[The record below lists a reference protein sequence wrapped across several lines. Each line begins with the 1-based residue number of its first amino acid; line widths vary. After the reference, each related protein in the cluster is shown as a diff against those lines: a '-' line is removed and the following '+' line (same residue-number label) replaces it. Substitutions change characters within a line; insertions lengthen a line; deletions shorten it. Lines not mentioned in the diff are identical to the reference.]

1 MKNLPPLRVEKALV
15 RFKEHFLFLREKVK
29 PEFNLQ
35 ELRKE
40 IRSAKRRVSADLKE
54 AIKEFSKNAEAK
66 GAKVYYA
73 KDKKEALKRIFKIC
87 KELGAERIVKTKSMA
102 TEELGLNHFLE
113 KKGLKVVETD
123 LGEWIVQLS
132 GEKPSHILAP
142 AIHLTRNEVAE
153 LFSKH
158 FGKVPPQPEAL
169 VKVARRELRK
179 EFLSA
184 DLGICGANIAI
195 CETGSLVIFT
205 NEGNGRL
212 VLNLPRA
219 LIAVVPVDKLVFT
232 KEEALAIV
240 RALPK
245 SATGQ
250 ILSSYV
256 SFITGSP
263 ISVNGEKK
271 PVYIILLDNG
281 RSKAA
286 RDPEFK
292 KAFYCIRC
300 GACANVCPVFIS
312 ASGFVFGKIYT
323 GPIGVVLT
331 AITEGIEEASKIA
344 ELCLGCK
351 RCEEMCPAGVPLS
364 DLILEIKRRNKK
376 AKGIPVK
383 EKLFFFTLRSYK
395 TTKKLWEKTKPIYNF
410 ATPILKRLH
419 PALKERKLPSFPKK
433 SFSEL
438 AKDFL
443 KECSEK
449 KFADWVIF
457 YPGCLVE
464 FLYPEL
470 GMSLLKLLYKAGI
483 GVRLPDTWVCCG
495 APAYYSGDLKTP
507 FKNLLTNLKALSL
520 LFEKLGNTK
529 ILSLCPTCTVMLK
542 KTPELFLKVERR
554 KKDLLLA
561 ETLASSVEDAVVF
574 FHNLYRQG
582 KLKLEKTFMK
592 RVTYHDPCHL
602 RRGLGIVEEPRELIR
617 IFSREFIEMGEP
629 AECCGLAGS
638 YAFKHPEIEERIFAR
653 RLKEFKKTGAEVLLT
668 SCPACVFQWETHLR
682 EKIPQ
687 IKVFHTISMLE
698 FLIF

>member
-1 MKNLPPLRVEKALV
+1 VDKVKNLPPLRVEKALV

-364 DLILEIKRRNKK
+364 ELILEIKRRK
-376 AKGIPVK
+376 APTFK
-383 EKLFFFTLRSYK
+383 EKSLFLVF
-395 TTKKLWEKTKPIYNF
+395 KKQERLERLWRLGKAAYGPIKIASALGLVPF
-410 ATPILKRLH
+410 LKNRRL
-419 PALKERKLPSFPKK
+419 PKLPETTFTSRLSLYPQEAYSKK
-433 SFSEL
+433 VGF
-438 AKDFL
+438 F
-443 KECSEK
+443 
-449 KFADWVIF
+449 
-457 YPGCLVE
+457 PGCLVE
-464 FLYPEL
+464 FLYPDFGEAL
-470 GMSLLKLLYKAGI
+470 IKLLNACGI
-483 GVRLPDTWVCCG
+483 GVEVPSEMVCCG
-495 APAYYSGDLKTP
+495 APIYYSGENPLKNALI
-507 FKNLLTNLKALSL
+507 NLEALSGL
-520 LFEKLGNTK
+520 KVEK
-529 ILSLCPTCTVMLK
+529 ILSLCPTCTLMLK
-542 KTPELFLKVERR
+542 KLPEILSRGKIKG
-554 KKDLLLA
+554 KKLELA
-561 ETLASSVEDAVVF
+561 EEFSEKVEDATVF
-574 FHNLYRQG
+574 LLSLVEKKALSFKG
-582 KLKLEKTFMK
+582 EVDLK
-592 RVTYHDPCHL
+592 VSYHDPCHL
-602 RRGLGIVEEPRELIR
+602 RRSLGIFEEPRKLI
-617 IFSREFIEMGEP
+617 SLAGVEFVEMKDP
-629 AECCGLAGS
+629 AECCGMAGS
-638 YAFKHPEIEERIFAR
+638 YAFKHPEISMRIFAR
-653 RLKEFKKTGAEVLLT
+653 RAEAFNETSASLLLT
-668 SCPACVFQWETHLR
+668 SCPACVFQWETLLKAYSSSAKVDHL
-682 EKIPQ
+682 
-687 IKVFHTISMLE
+687 VA
-698 FLIF
+698 FLARHVRL